1 MELATSWDLVSDGL
15 DTRLE
20 PGRATNTTGEV
31 MQLSYAQNL
40 EDYHLD
46 LVFGDQQTGTY
57 VDVGGGHP
65 VADNVSFWFYLKGW
79 RGLIVEPQEALAAIY
94 AHVRPRDH
102 TVSCLAGRSEGEAE
116 FHVVD
121 KLHGFSTTVRE
132 NAAGANQFGAD
143 FTTVRKPVRTLAAL
157 CAEAGLTRID
167 FLKIDVEGAEA
178 ETIAGMDFK
187 RWRPRVVLVEA
198 IAPGSMKES
207 WQDWEPAL
215 LAAGYSFAFFDR
227 LNRFYVA
234 QEEAALADA
243 LSARAGALG
252 PRAASVGFRPRARK
266 ARSSRSRARQGAAV
280 GFLRHPAVARA
291 RHARAAGG
299 QRAGGDEG
307 GGIRPS
313 RRKVADRHGGTAAAR
328 LRRAAISRSCSTPTR
343 CAPRSAAS
351 PAPMTAGTSWS
362 ERCGSGAAACLLSQ
376 ATFGC
381 CRSLPRRAITAI
393 LPPQSRRP
401 GLRARMLG
409 SGRRKHSCEVVVL
422 WLIAGAIVGWLANQ
436 IMVKDSYGT
445 QTDLI
450 IGAVGG
456 LVGGVL
462 FPQLGFLLGG
472 GYLGHIV
479 NPVVGAVIAIFASR
493 FVKK

>member
-1 MELATSWDLVSDGL
+1 
-15 DTRLE
+15 
-20 PGRATNTTGEV
+20 

-79 RGLIVEPQEALAAIY
+79 RGLIVEPQEALASIY

-116 FHVVD
+116 FHIVE

-157 CAEAGLTRID
+157 CAEAGLTSID

-234 QEEAALADA
+234 REEAALAARFPPEPAPWDRVQHLWDFGRAPDRPDHPDHTLAKVLLSGFFATLPLLEPA
-243 LSARAGALG
+243 LLARLVDRGLEATKAGAFG
-252 PRAASVGFRPRARK
+252 
-266 ARSSRSRARQGAAV
+266 
-280 GFLRHPAVARA
+280 PAVAKALIGLAELPRPPAIDGDLA
-291 RHARAAGG
+291 RLLDTDALRAALG
-299 QRAGGDEG
+299 R
-307 GGIRPS
+307 I
-313 RRKVADRHGGTAAAR
+313 
-328 LRRAAISRSCSTPTR
+328 
-343 CAPRSAAS
+343 
-351 PAPMTAGTSWS
+351 
-362 ERCGSGAAACLLSQ
+362 AC
-376 ATFGC
+376 TYDG
-381 CRSLPRRAITAI
+381 
-393 LPPQSRRP
+393 
-401 GLRARMLG
+401 
-409 SGRRKHSCEVVVL
+409 
-422 WLIAGAIVGWLANQ
+422 
-436 IMVKDSYGT
+436 
-445 QTDLI
+445 
-450 IGAVGG
+450 
-456 LVGGVL
+456 
-462 FPQLGFLLGG
+462 
-472 GYLGHIV
+472 GHIME
-479 NPVVGAVIAIFASR
+479 
-493 FVKK
+493 